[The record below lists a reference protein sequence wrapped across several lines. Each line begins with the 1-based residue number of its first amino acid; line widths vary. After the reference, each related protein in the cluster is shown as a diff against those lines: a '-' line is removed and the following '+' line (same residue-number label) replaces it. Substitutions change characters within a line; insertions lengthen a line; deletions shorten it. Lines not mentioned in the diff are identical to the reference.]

1 MRLDSMEEEQLPG
14 GLRLA
19 TARSHW
25 ERGRGLMLL
34 DELPP
39 GRALRIPRCS
49 SVHTFWMRFP
59 IDLVWLDGGGRV
71 LRVDSGLRRRVAWC
85 RGANEVVETRAGE
98 GARYAA
104 ALEGPEPPA
113 APEASPEAGVPGS
126 SGPPG

>member
-1 MRLDSMEEEQLPG
+1 MRLDSMEEQELPG

-19 TARSHW
+19 TARSYR

-59 IDLVWLDGGGRV
+59 VDLVWLDGDGRV
-71 LRVDSGLRRRVAWC
+71 LRVDCDQRRSVAWC
-85 RGANEVVETRAGE
+85 RGAKEVVETRAGE

-104 ALEGPEPPA
+104 ALEGSEPVA
-113 APEASPEAGVPGS
+113 APEPSPADSVAGSV
-126 SGPPG
+126 GPPG